1 MASFVADVYCP
12 RAPRVP
18 DAILSPG
25 GLIPIDDE
33 VQLRRRERRVAPEPM
48 ETSRPRLCEQVDCE
62 HEAGDEELGCQCC
75 LTCLRRLEKGF
86 GARFHLLFGANG
98 APNGS

>member
-12 RAPRVP
+12 QAPRVP

-33 VQLRRRERRVAPEPM
+33 VQQRRRQRHQVAEG
-48 ETSRPRLCEQVDCE
+48 SLCY
-62 HEAGDEELGCQCC
+62 
-75 LTCLRRLEKGF
+75 RK
-86 GARFHLLFGANG
+86 HL
-98 APNGS
+98 